1 MLLCVVQTGNMVSG
15 ETTCERYSKTN
26 YRVMHRQQQEAMAVD
41 KRSEELQ
48 KKRMSTLSLDDS
60 YTRIILPNNETK
72 NGKSTRNCCMRKL
85 VASWNMCTSTAVP
98 SQIQILTD
106 TKKSYER
113 LLQ

>member
-1 MLLCVVQTGNMVSG
+1 
-15 ETTCERYSKTN
+15 
-26 YRVMHRQQQEAMAVD
+26 MHRQQQEAMAVD

-113 LLQ
+113 LLQQSQEDFPSQPSVRGSADRVFADMNKR

>member
-1 MLLCVVQTGNMVSG
+1 
-15 ETTCERYSKTN
+15 
-26 YRVMHRQQQEAMAVD
+26 MHRQQQEAMAVD